1 MLQYVNTVLIGTNC
15 PASYSNEAALSK
27 GDVALFDENKKL
39 LTSANA
45 AEAAKAIYIG
55 VADDTYTVTDN
66 TGALVT
72 KREIKFST
80 PIQKGSKPTMVY
92 SDYVAPTE
100 DVIEIAFSGSTIEVG
115 HRFVLRLVYGDLYE
129 APGQFTHTYEV
140 IATTT
145 STADL
150 AAAFMAKINKHVSRR
165 VDASIYAGVKASKA
179 IGGITFE
186 AVNAGAA
193 GNDITVQFLAAG
205 TAAITVTNKAIVITP
220 ATGQLTLAAIQAQIA
235 GSAAAAALIK
245 ATAGTATGNA
255 VSTLKLTAKVKD
267 DNEGKESINLYSQ
280 VSVDAFVWKTIPN
293 GLLSNVMY
301 PVAGLSITKTQGT
314 PGKGNPKIVRDREQ
328 AALAYKG
335 ITFRTHWPVIKPELN
350 VDLSATYDTMVIENW
365 NSYQSPDNQYVKTTP
380 MATEL
385 YVVADELVAGSTD
398 SLFKDMVEAF
408 IAKA

>member
-1 MLQYVNTVLIGTNC
+1 MLQYTNTVLIGTNC
-15 PASYSNEAALSK
+15 PASYSNEASLAK

-39 LTSANA
+39 LTSTNA
-45 AEAAKAIYIG
+45 AEVAKSIYIG
-55 VADDTYTVTDN
+55 VAADTYQVTDN

-72 KREIKFST
+72 KREIKFSA

-92 SDYVAPTE
+92 ADYVAPTE

-165 VDASIYAGVKASKA
+165 VDASI
-179 IGGITFE
+179 
-186 AVNAGAA
+186 
-193 GNDITVQFLAAG
+193 D
-205 TAAITVTNKAIVITP
+205 
-220 ATGQLTLAAIQAQIA
+220 
-235 GSAAAAALIK
+235 
-245 ATAGTATGNA
+245 
-255 VSTLKLTAKVKD
+255 VSTLRLTAKVKD
-267 DNEGKESINLYSQ
+267 DNEDKESINLYSQ

-301 PVAGLSITKTQGT
+301 PVAGLAITKTQGT
-314 PGKGNPKIVRDREQ
+314 PGKGNAKIVRDREQ
-328 AALAYKG
+328 AALGYKG

-350 VDLSATYDTMVIENW
+350 VNLSSTYDTMVIENW

-380 MATEL
+380 LATDL
-385 YVVADELVAGSTD
+385 YVVANELVAGATD

>member
-15 PASYSNEAALSK
+15 PASYSNEAALAK

-39 LTSANA
+39 LTSANE

-55 VADDTYTVTDN
+55 VADDTYQVTDN

-72 KREIKFST
+72 KREIKFSA

-115 HRFVLRLVYGDLYE
+115 HRFVLRLVYGDIYE

-165 VDASIYAGVKASKA
+165 VDASISAGV
-179 IGGITFE
+179 
-186 AVNAGAA
+186 
-193 GNDITVQFLAAG
+193 
-205 TAAITVTNKAIVITP
+205 
-220 ATGQLTLAAIQAQIA
+220 
-235 GSAAAAALIK
+235 
-245 ATAGTATGNA
+245 
-255 VSTLKLTAKVKD
+255 LKLTAKVKD

-314 PGKGNPKIVRDREQ
+314 PGKGNAKIIRDREQ
-328 AALAYKG
+328 AALGYKG

-350 VDLSATYDTMVIENW
+350 VNLSATYDTMVIENW

-380 MATEL
+380 IATEL
-385 YVVADELVAGSTD
+385 YVVANELVAGSTD